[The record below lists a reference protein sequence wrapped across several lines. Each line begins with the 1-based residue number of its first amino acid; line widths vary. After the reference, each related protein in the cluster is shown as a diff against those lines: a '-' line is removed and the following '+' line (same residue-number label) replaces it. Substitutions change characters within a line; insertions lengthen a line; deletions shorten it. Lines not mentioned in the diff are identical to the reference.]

1 MILRI
6 ARFTL
11 RELVSRR
18 VIVAALVLSVAFV
31 SLYALAAQFM
41 YGHAAAAPA
50 PRSPTAPAVTE
61 VFANLLA
68 IFGLYALHFLASLL
82 AMIVGVGSVSGEI
95 ESGTLHAVLAR
106 PMARSSFLIG
116 RWLALAGV
124 LVLYVVLIATAL
136 LTVARVVS
144 GYEAPNQIAAIALL
158 CLEVVLVLSL
168 AMAGSTRLSTAAN
181 GVVVVGLFGLAWL
194 AGLIEWIGTAIGNE
208 SMQAI
213 GVAVSLVMPSD
224 ALWRGASYFLQT
236 PLILAATNAA
246 GGRVGIPFA
255 GLSPPSP
262 PFVLWSIAYVMIAL
276 AAAVIWLRRRDL

>member
-18 VIVAALVLSVAFV
+18 VVVVALVLSVAFV
-31 SLYALAAQFM
+31 GLYALAAQFM
-41 YGHAAAAPA
+41 YGHAAAAPS

-68 IFGLYALHFLASLL
+68 IFGLYALYFLASLL
-82 AMIVGVGSVSGEI
+82 AVIVGVGSVSGEV

-106 PMARSSFLIG
+106 PMARSSFLLG
-116 RWLALAGV
+116 RWLALAAA
-124 LVLYVVLIATAL
+124 LVIYVVSIATAL
-136 LTVARVVS
+136 LTVARVIS
-144 GYEAPNQIAAIALL
+144 GYEAPNALAAIALL
-158 CLEVVLVLSL
+158 CLEVVLVLSV

-181 GVVVVGLFGLAWL
+181 GVVVIGLFGLAWL

-213 GVAVSLVMPSD
+213 GVAVSLVMPSE

-236 PLILAATNAA
+236 PLIFAATNAA
-246 GGRVGIPFA
+246 GGRVPFA
-255 GLSPPSP
+255 GLSPPSL
-262 PFVLWSIAYVMIAL
+262 PFVLWAIAY
-276 AAAVIWLRRRDL
+276 AAGLLGVAIGVFRRRDL